1 MPDAVGATLCERCAV
16 VPAMRSTRLLGALID
31 RTLLFVGGA
40 VGVFIATK
48 LSSGVDAYGFFVGL
62 IGMLSVEVGLV
73 ARYQRSI
80 GKLLV
85 GTKIVKAN
93 GMHAE
98 PWRAALLH
106 TLLAKNL
113 LGSVP
118 LVNVV
123 DQLWIFGPTSR
134 CLHDVLS
141 GTRVIAMPRVQH
153 RIASA

>member
-1 MPDAVGATLCERCAV
+1 
-16 VPAMRSTRLLGALID
+16 
-31 RTLLFVGGA
+31 
-40 VGVFIATK
+40 
-48 LSSGVDAYGFFVGL
+48 
-62 IGMLSVEVGLV
+62 MLSVEVGLV

-98 PWRAALLH
+98 PWWAALLH